1 MKIKKLIKPK
11 IKKKNTL
18 NNLRR
23 KSVED
28 LLSGSQEVLNNS
40 LSQALSFTSGSV
52 LQSSPIPSRRSP
64 SPSQS
69 QVGSPRP
76 TSGGSIGSIK
86 KEQSKSETH
95 LSISFGSDRLDS
107 NEVNYNK

>member
-1 MKIKKLIKPK
+1 M
-11 IKKKNTL
+11 
-18 NNLRR
+18 
-23 KSVED
+23 ED

-95 LSISFGSDRLDS
+95 LISISFGSDRLDS